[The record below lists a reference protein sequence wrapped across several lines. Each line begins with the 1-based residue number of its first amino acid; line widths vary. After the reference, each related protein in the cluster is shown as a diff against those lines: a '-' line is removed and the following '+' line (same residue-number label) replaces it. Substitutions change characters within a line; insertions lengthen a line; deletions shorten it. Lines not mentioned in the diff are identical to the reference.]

1 LGENTI
7 QYVKHKVVTETKWK
21 YERKEVKEEYQLF
34 NQVCVQKVA
43 TETEHRNAKD

>member
-34 NQVCVQKVA
+34 DQVRVQKVVKK
-43 TETEHRNAKD
+43 TKRKNAQD